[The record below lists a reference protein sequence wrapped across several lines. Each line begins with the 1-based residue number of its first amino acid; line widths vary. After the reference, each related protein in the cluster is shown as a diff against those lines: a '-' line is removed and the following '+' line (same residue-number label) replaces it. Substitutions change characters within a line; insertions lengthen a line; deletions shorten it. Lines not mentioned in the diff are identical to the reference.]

1 MCLDTVSTTYAEPS
15 PEVIECYKVF
25 DLSGENLVPFVY
37 KYASIGGFK
46 FPPEEWIEDTN
57 KGFLHAEKDYIAYPI
72 GFHAFLTERA
82 ARYFAARYFM
92 ECMTGG
98 YRSVSA
104 IRKVKL
110 TEIVAKGRQ
119 GGSAVI
125 VGRKMWIEP

>member
-72 GFHAFLTERA
+72 GFHAFLTEI
-82 ARYFAARYFM
+82 AARYFM

-98 YRSVSA
+98 SRSFTV
-104 IRKVKL
+104 IRKIKL
-110 TEIVAKGRQ
+110 TKIVAKGRQ
-119 GGSAVI
+119 DGRAVI